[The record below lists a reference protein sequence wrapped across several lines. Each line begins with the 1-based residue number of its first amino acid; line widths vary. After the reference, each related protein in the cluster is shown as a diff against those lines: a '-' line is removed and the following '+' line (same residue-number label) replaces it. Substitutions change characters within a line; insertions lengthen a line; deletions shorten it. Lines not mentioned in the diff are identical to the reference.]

1 MFLSK
6 TLTNSKPANW
16 ASGGLS
22 CTHPVPLAQSGHLFL
37 GMSKY
42 YRAWW
47 HPFWTFQEKHEEM
60 NGKWIRL
67 PLEFSKYNLRCQG
80 DSWHLGFCEIKTI
93 FRTIL
98 RYYLSFSF
106 SFSDEFFS
114 NHTPS
119 DITPREH
126 RCRFERLAI
135 FYLARHLRDLQ
146 KCKTIPLNFFG
157 LRIELFS

>member
-67 PLEFSKYNLRCQG
+67 PLEFSKYNLRTR
-80 DSWHLGFCEIKTI
+80 GFLTPGVLWDQNYLQNHPK
-93 FRTIL
+93 IL
-98 RYYLSFSF
+98 LSFSF
-106 SFSDEFFS
+106 SLFDEFFS